1 VRSYAPAHPSFRSP
15 RNYGSSYG
23 TPVRKGPPLWMLVA
37 GAVVICLFLGW
48 FGWRKASLSTR
59 LEGFQSGVQLRPDNA
74 TGLEVRIHVKPA
86 SATKTA
92 ELRLDDAPITDAAI
106 GDGVVTWRLPADLTA
121 GEHRLALTV
130 DRPLLTG
137 RITRSWT
144 FTIDGLTPS
153 LQLNPLDLV
162 AIDKPV
168 TVEGTVEAGAVVT
181 ANDQP
186 VNVVDDQFSVTFPFP
201 PAGPVLIVATD
212 AAGNQSS
219 IETQIALIQP
229 PTHAVHV
236 RSEDWANPD
245 IRNQVYGLIDAG
257 KIDAVELDIKDE
269 NGIIGYD
276 STVQMARDIG
286 ATQPHYELKAA
297 LDDLHGR
304 GVRVIGRIV
313 AFRDPI
319 LANAAWNQGY
329 TDAVLQDPEGGMLDA
344 YGGFT
349 NYVNQTVR
357 DYNMAIAIE
366 AAEAGFDDVLW
377 DYLRRPEGEP
387 ASMFV
392 PGLGE
397 GKSADYIVSFLAEAH
412 ARLRPLGVRQGASLF
427 GIAATRPGT
436 IAQDVTAMAHHLDYV
451 APMLYPSHW
460 NGGEYGIDDP
470 NADPYAIIKASL
482 ADFQDKT
489 QGLPVTLC
497 PWLQDFDDGLEYGVD
512 QINAQTT
519 ASRELGVDCFLMW
532 NPSSIYTADAL
543 QPLAGS

>member
-1 VRSYAPAHPSFRSP
+1 
-15 RNYGSSYG
+15 
-23 TPVRKGPPLWMLVA
+23 MLVA
-37 GAVVICLFLGW
+37 GAVVICLFLAW
-48 FGWRKASLSTR
+48 FGWRKAALSAR
-59 LEGFQSGVQLRPDNA
+59 LEGFQSGAQLRPDNA
-74 TGLEVRIHVKPA
+74 SGLEVRIHVKPA

-92 ELRLDDAPITDAAI
+92 ELRLDGTPISDAALA
-106 GDGVVTWRLPADLTA
+106 DGVVTWRLPADLTA

-144 FTIDGLTPS
+144 FTIDGMTPS
-153 LQLNPLDLV
+153 LQLNPLDPV
-162 AIDKPV
+162 PIAEPV
-168 TVEGTVEAGAVVT
+168 TLKGTVEAGAVVT

-186 VNVVDDQFSVTFPFP
+186 VTVAGDEFSISFPFP

-212 AAGNQSS
+212 PAGNQSS
-219 IETQIALIQP
+219 IDTQIALSQP
-229 PTHAVHV
+229 PTHATHV

-245 IRNQVYGLIDAG
+245 IRNQIYGLIDAG
-257 KIDAVELDIKDE
+257 KIDAVQLDIKDE
-269 NGIIGYD
+269 NGIIGYE

-286 ATQPHYELKAA
+286 ATRPHYELKAA

-329 TDAVLQDPEGGMLDA
+329 KDAVLQEPVTGEMLNA

-349 NYVNQTVR
+349 NYVNRTVR
-357 DYNMAIAIE
+357 DYNLAIAIE
-366 AAEAGFDDVLW
+366 AAEAGFDDILW

-397 GKSADYIVSFLAEAH
+397 GLSADHIVSFLAEGH
-412 ARLRPLGVRQGASLF
+412 ARLRPLGVRQGASVF
-427 GIAATRPGT
+427 GIAATRPGS

-460 NGGEYGIDDP
+460 NAGEYNVDDP
-470 NADPYAIIKASL
+470 NADPYGIVKASL
-482 ADFQDKT
+482 ADFQSRT
-489 QGLPVTLC
+489 QGLPVALV
-497 PWLQDFDDGLEYGVD
+497 PWLQDFDDGLDYGPLQVAA
-512 QINAQTT
+512 QINA
-519 ASRELGVDCFLMW
+519 AKELGVDGFLLW
-532 NPSSIYTADAL
+532 NPSSLYSVDGMV
-543 QPLAGS
+543 PVGG